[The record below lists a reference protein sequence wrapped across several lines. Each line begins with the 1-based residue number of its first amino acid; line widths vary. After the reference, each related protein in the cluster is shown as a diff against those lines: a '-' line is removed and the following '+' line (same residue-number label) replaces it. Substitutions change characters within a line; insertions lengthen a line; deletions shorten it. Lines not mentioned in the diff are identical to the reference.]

1 MIHKNPCCTK
11 TKSNLDSN
19 RLNIVREL
27 VSNDGF
33 SLSVGSGKSRLAD
46 VNIDI
51 NSKVM
56 PDIVA
61 DARRLPFKSSV
72 FDTVYFTDVI
82 EHLPKGQDL
91 YALSEI
97 ARVLKKEGI
106 IIVTCPNGRPLFTL
120 LDALRIVE
128 NHTHYRWE
136 TLRNMLEHYGFEVET
151 MFTAGGYWNL
161 ICNAWNLFVS
171 YPVKRFLGFQ
181 SEAPFSSLAEKAYDN
196 RKIDNGTSFFIK
208 AVKCIE
214 T

>member
-1 MIHKNPCCTK
+1 MTVA
-11 TKSNLDSN
+11 
-19 RLNIVREL
+19 RA
-27 VSNDGF
+27 
-33 SLSVGSGKSRLAD
+33 LSVGSGESWLAD
-46 VNIDI
+46 VNTDI
-51 NSKVM
+51 NSRVL
-56 PDIVA
+56 PYIVA
-61 DARRLPFKSSV
+61 DARRLPFKPSV

-82 EHLPKGQDL
+82 EHLPKGQDR

-136 TLRNMLEHYGFEVET
+136 TLRSMLERYGFKVET

-161 ICNAWNLFVS
+161 IFNAWNLFVS

-181 SEAPFSSLAEKAYDN
+181 SEASFSAFAEKAYNN
-196 RKIDNGTSFFIK
+196 RKIDTGTIFFIK
-208 AVKCIE
+208 AVKMY
-214 T
+214 